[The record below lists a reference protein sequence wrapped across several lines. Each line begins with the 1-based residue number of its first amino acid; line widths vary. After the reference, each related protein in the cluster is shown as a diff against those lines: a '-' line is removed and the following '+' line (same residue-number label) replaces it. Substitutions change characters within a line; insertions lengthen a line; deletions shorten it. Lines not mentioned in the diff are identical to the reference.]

1 VRLSVRP
8 KQVRTLIVN
17 GEAAVRAQLH
27 RLCADRPDLDVIA
40 EATSGA
46 QAIDVIQ
53 GSDADL
59 LLLDA
64 RLPDMNGFELL
75 RSLVPQTAPPTIM
88 VSTRHEADQKPS
100 GINVNF
106 LYKPVDPPQFN
117 AAVDNA
123 IAHPAADVTERART
137 HAALWPPQ
145 IIAERSGRIY
155 FLDAHEVEYLASAG
169 NYVVAHA
176 GAKEFLARA
185 TLKRISERLEPLGFV
200 QIERSLLINLRQVA
214 HVERHER
221 GQFCFVMRSGARLV
235 SSRERGSDIRA
246 LLFGEA
252 TAL

>member
-1 VRLSVRP
+1 MRLSARP
-8 KQVRTLIVN
+8 KHVRTLIVN

-27 RLCADRPDLDVIA
+27 RLCEDRPDLDVIA

-53 GSDADL
+53 GRDSDL

-64 RLPDMNGFELL
+64 KLPDMSGFELL
-75 RSLVPQTAPPTIM
+75 RSLDPEAAPATIM
-88 VSTRHEADQKPS
+88 VSTRHDAVQKPS

-123 IAHPAADVTERART
+123 IAHPATERVRT
-137 HAALWPPQ
+137 YSALWPPQ
-145 IIAERSGRIY
+145 IIGEKAGRIY

-169 NYVVAHA
+169 NYVVAHV
-176 GAKEFLARA
+176 GTNGFLARA
-185 TLKRISERLEPLGFV
+185 TLKCISARLAPLGYV

-235 SSRERGSDIRA
+235 SSRERGSEIRA
-246 LLFGEA
+246 LLFGA
-252 TAL
+252 SITHQ

>member
-1 VRLSVRP
+1 MRLSARP
-8 KQVRTLIVN
+8 KQLRTLIVN

-27 RLCADRPDLDVIA
+27 RLCEDRPDLDVIA

-53 GSDADL
+53 GGASDL
-59 LLLDA
+59 LLLDV
-64 RLPDMNGFELL
+64 RLPDMSGFELL
-75 RSLVPQTAPPTIM
+75 RSLVPDVAPATIM
-88 VSTRHEADQKPS
+88 VSTRDEADQKPF

-123 IAHPAADVTERART
+123 IAHPVTERVAT
-137 HAALWPPQ
+137 YSALWPPQ
-145 IIAERSGRIY
+145 IIGEKAGRIY

-169 NYVVAHA
+169 NYVVAHV
-176 GAKEFLARA
+176 GANAFLARA
-185 TLKRISERLEPLGFV
+185 TLKCTSARLAPLGFV

-235 SSRERGSDIRA
+235 SSRERGSEIRA
-246 LLFGEA
+246 LLLGVSA
-252 TAL
+252 AH

>member
-1 VRLSVRP
+1 
-8 KQVRTLIVN
+8 VRTLIVN

-27 RLCADRPDLDVIA
+27 RLCKDRPDLDVIA
-40 EATSGA
+40 QATSGA

-64 RLPDMNGFELL
+64 RLPDMSGFDVL
-75 RSLVPQTAPPTIM
+75 RSLIPEAAPATIM
-88 VSTRHEADQKPS
+88 VSSRNEADPKPS

-117 AAVDNA
+117 AVVDNA
-123 IAHPAADVTERART
+123 IAHTALD

-145 IIAERSGRIY
+145 IVGEKSGRIY
-155 FLDAHEVEYLASAG
+155 FLEAHEVEYLASAG
-169 NYVVAHA
+169 NYVVAHV
-176 GAKEFLARA
+176 GANEFLARA
-185 TLKRISERLEPLGFV
+185 TLKRISARLAPLGFV

-214 HVERHER
+214 YVERHER

-235 SSRERGSDIRA
+235 SSRERSSEIRP
-246 LLFGEA
+246 LLLGA
-252 TAL
+252 STTHS